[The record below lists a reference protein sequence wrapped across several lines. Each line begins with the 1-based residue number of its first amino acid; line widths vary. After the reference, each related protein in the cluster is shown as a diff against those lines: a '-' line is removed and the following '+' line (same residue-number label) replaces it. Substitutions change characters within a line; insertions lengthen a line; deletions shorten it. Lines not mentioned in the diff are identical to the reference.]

1 MFVLLNILKYMTK
14 ILAVKYPTSTDRV
27 RTTTDHLRTIIDV
40 PDVTKIKELFGSLLF
55 RDSQLYRYN
64 YCLVKHDGKMYV
76 IEPVDLEKCTY
87 SRKQI
92 EYHPFSN
99 MI

>member
-27 RTTTDHLRTIIDV
+27 RTTTDHLRTVIDV
-40 PDVTKIKELFGSLLF
+40 PDVNKIKDMFASLLF
-55 RDSQLYRYN
+55 HESAFFRYN
-64 YCLVKHDGKMYV
+64 YCLVKHEDKMYV

-87 SRKQI
+87 SRKQV